1 MIDHG
6 PLGRDV
12 TYADRYDP
20 SLLHAIPRAEG
31 RAVLGLTTGLPFQG
45 CDIWNAW
52 ELSWLEPSGRPRV
65 AVMEMRV
72 PAESPC
78 IVESK
83 SLKLYLNSFNNSVFP
98 NHDEVCDT
106 ILRDVS
112 ACVGAPLTVVL
123 AGVESAHAD
132 GFGVVRAEGICIDD
146 EPCEPASGDVEPERL
161 RLATSGDSNAGDRSS
176 GDPSSEIVMETFV
189 SHLLRSKCPVTSQ
202 PDWASVIIRYEGP
215 RIDRSSLLGYIVSY
229 RNHNEF
235 HEQCVERMFVDIKR
249 QCASLRL
256 SVAAR
261 YMRRGGLDINPFR
274 SDFEPAPVNA
284 RLVRQ

>member
-1 MIDHG
+1 MTDHG

-12 TYADRYDP
+12 TYVDRYDP

-31 RAVLGLTTGLPFQG
+31 RASLGLIGSVPFQG
-45 CDIWNAW
+45 CDVWNAW

-72 PAESPC
+72 PADSPC

-83 SLKLYLNSFNNSVFP
+83 SLKLYLNSLNNSVFGSL
-98 NHDEVCDT
+98 DEVHET

-112 ACVGAPLTVVL
+112 ACIGASVSVML
-123 AGVESAHAD
+123 AGVETAD
-132 GFGVVRAEGICIDD
+132 AEGFGVVRAEGICIDD
-146 EPCEPASGDVEPERL
+146 EACEAAGRDVEAGRL
-161 RLATSGDSNAGDRSS
+161 RLAGDV
-176 GDPSSEIVMETFV
+176 SESVSETLV
-189 SHLLRSKCPVTSQ
+189 SHLLRSNCPVTSQ
-202 PDWASVIIRYEGP
+202 PDWASVIIRYQGP
-215 RIDRSSLLGYIVSY
+215 RIDRASLLSYVVSY

-249 QCASLRL
+249 QCAPLRL
-256 SVAAR
+256 SVTAR
-261 YMRRGGLDINPFR
+261 YTRRGGLDINPFR
-274 SDFEPAPVNA
+274 SDCEPAPANA